1 MGDPR
6 RSSLLS
12 VLTCV
17 NECYTPFNYGKA
29 ISALNAAVYK
39 NGDVTVYQMPVIV
52 VSQYYF
58 SFPVYPL
65 VTWVLSTGFLLR
77 VVVAA
82 LSVRLSVV
90 CSDGRPVWDTH
101 GAPSPVLSDLRAT
114 VPVWGERQ
122 VTASSEEL
130 VCRESIRVSMC
141 APLLLKKVGGGI
153 PQLFHW
159 CLGSSLL
166 WQ

>member
-1 MGDPR
+1 MGKEKKNKKKEGKVKEKKK
-6 RSSLLS
+6 LLNIPKTVQDS
-12 VLTCV
+12 IPYV
-17 NECYTPFNYGKA
+17 
-29 ISALNAAVYK
+29 AVYK

-90 CSDGRPVWDTH
+90 CSDGCPV
-101 GAPSPVLSDLRAT
+101 
-114 VPVWGERQ
+114 
-122 VTASSEEL
+122 
-130 VCRESIRVSMC
+130 
-141 APLLLKKVGGGI
+141 
-153 PQLFHW
+153 
-159 CLGSSLL
+159 
-166 WQ
+166 